1 MIKELNMK
9 VKELMH
15 IMSCN
20 ITLVNLTNPENE
32 DIHLTFWDDNESF
45 LVPITYDEFSPLYDY
60 IVTEITKNS
69 NNEVVVFIKN
79 I

>member
-1 MIKELNMK
+1 MT
-9 VKELMH
+9 
-15 IMSCN
+15 CN

-32 DIHLTFWDDNESF
+32 DIHLTFWNDNESV

-60 IVTEITKNS
+60 TVTEITKNS
-69 NNEVVVFIKN
+69 RNEVVVFIKN